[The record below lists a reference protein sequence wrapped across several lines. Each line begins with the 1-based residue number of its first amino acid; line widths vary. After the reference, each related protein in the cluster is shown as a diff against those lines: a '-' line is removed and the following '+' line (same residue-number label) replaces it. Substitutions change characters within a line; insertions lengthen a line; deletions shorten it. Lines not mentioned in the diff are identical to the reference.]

1 MSSSSIK
8 QQVILIHPDDRRI
21 ISPGNL
27 GAVTGQTNESITT
40 AIIQILDVNSINH
53 IKKLKHLAK
62 LLYTLEYFKQYNVSY
77 IYKILVWIALRIL
90 IDSKKTTLIGYDE
103 YRENVYEQNESGVV
117 NTHKNLIINFLAIKN
132 HFIE

>member
-62 LLYTLEYFKQYNVSY
+62 LLYTLEYFKQYNFSY

-90 IDSKKTTLIGYDE
+90 IDSKKNYA
-103 YRENVYEQNESGVV
+103 YR
-117 NTHKNLIINFLAIKN
+117 L
-132 HFIE
+132 